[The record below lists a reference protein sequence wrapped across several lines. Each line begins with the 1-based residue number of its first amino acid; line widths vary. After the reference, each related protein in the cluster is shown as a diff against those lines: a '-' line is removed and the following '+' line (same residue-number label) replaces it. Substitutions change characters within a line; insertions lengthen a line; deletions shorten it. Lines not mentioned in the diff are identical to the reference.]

1 MTNMPKY
8 RVSFETEADSR
19 DAVVDA
25 VMLPV
30 MSDIHVVEMP
40 DDDVEQDFSDADNMI
55 PQEEN

>member
-1 MTNMPKY
+1 MPKY

-19 DAVVDA
+19 DAVIDA

-30 MSDIHVVEMP
+30 MSDIHVDEIP
-40 DDDVEQDFSDADNMI
+40 DDDDVEQDFSDADMML

>member
-1 MTNMPKY
+1 MPKY

-19 DAVVDA
+19 DAVIDA

-30 MSDIHVVEMP
+30 MSDIHVDEIP
-40 DDDVEQDFSDADNMI
+40 DDDDVEQDFSDADMMI